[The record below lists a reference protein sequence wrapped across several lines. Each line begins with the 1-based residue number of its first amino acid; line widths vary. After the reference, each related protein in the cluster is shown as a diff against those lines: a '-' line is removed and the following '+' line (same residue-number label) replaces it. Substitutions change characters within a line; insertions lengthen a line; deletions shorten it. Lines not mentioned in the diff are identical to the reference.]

1 MAHCAPGVRLPR
13 QALKTDIVPIM
24 ESQYTIE
31 QKVSSCI
38 LEHETDV
45 IELNGHEYRVAAPT
59 LGTIIMVSGLVSE
72 LPPMDGGTQEPLLEV
87 LRHGKDCS
95 VLARIAATMI
105 LGAKRIKECRKIAT
119 TTQRTWWRP
128 WHRTAIERY
137 EIDALTEAILDGVS
151 PRTLTGV
158 VNRLL
163 IEAQIGDFFA
173 ITTSLCEANR
183 LKSTVEVETPSG
195 EVSTTYPE
203 SLKQHQNTSCMKSA
217 T

>member
-1 MAHCAPGVRLPR
+1 
-13 QALKTDIVPIM
+13 M
-24 ESQYTIE
+24 ESQSTIE

-45 IELNGHEYRVAAPT
+45 IDINGQEYRMASPT

-72 LPPMDGGTQEPLLEV
+72 LPPMDGNTKEPLLEV
-87 LRHGKDCS
+87 LRYGKDCT

-105 LGAKRIKECRKIAT
+105 LGAKRIKERRKITIASRHRWWMPWR
-119 TTQRTWWRP
+119 RT
-128 WHRTAIERY
+128 EMY
-137 EIDALTEAILDGVS
+137 EIDALTTAILDGIS
-151 PRTLTGV
+151 PRTLTSV

-183 LKSTVEVETPSG
+183 LKSTVEVGTPSG
-195 EVSTTYPE
+195 EVSITYPE
-203 SLKQHQNTSCMKSA
+203 SSKQHRNTSCMKSA

>member
-1 MAHCAPGVRLPR
+1 M
-13 QALKTDIVPIM
+13 
-24 ESQYTIE
+24 
-31 QKVSSCI
+31 
-38 LEHETDV
+38 
-45 IELNGHEYRVAAPT
+45 
-59 LGTIIMVSGLVSE
+59 
-72 LPPMDGGTQEPLLEV
+72 
-87 LRHGKDCS
+87 
-95 VLARIAATMI
+95 
-105 LGAKRIKECRKIAT
+105 
-119 TTQRTWWRP
+119 
-128 WHRTAIERY
+128 ERY

-203 SLKQHQNTSCMKSA
+203 SSKLIMYASSVPSFDDEKKEDDSWDERLNWDNPDNFTDSD
-217 T
+217 TDTDETI